1 MLREPQN
8 YEDIFNLTD
17 KREWLKDV
25 KDELNNM
32 KNLNVFK

>member
-8 YEDIFNLTD
+8 YKDIFNLTD